1 MAIKRINEFEDILI
15 EILQFERK
23 KMKMKEQI
31 LRDLWD
37 NTKHT
42 NKPELGVWKGK
53 EKEARKIFEETLAE
67 KFLTLMKNI

>member
-23 KMKMKEQI
+23 IMKMKEQI

-42 NKPELGVWKGK
+42 NKPELGV
-53 EKEARKIFEETLAE
+53 
-67 KFLTLMKNI
+67 

>member
-1 MAIKRINEFEDILI
+1 
-15 EILQFERK
+15 
-23 KMKMKEQI
+23 MKMKEQI

-53 EKEARKIFEETLAE
+53 DKEARKIFEETLAE

>member
-42 NKPELGVWKGK
+42 NKPEIRSLKRKGERGK
-53 EKEARKIFEETLAE
+53 E
-67 KFLTLMKNI
+67 NI